1 MGVCGKLCV
10 GHRGGTCK
18 GQLPERSVE
27 ASSTEDTSTSVGLSQ
42 GLAAVGW
49 SDLQVE
55 GQAGRGAED
64 SQDKVAPGS
73 GTVPP
78 RVTASCLHRLPVPLL
93 ATPAWIHGEKRILG
107 NSP

>member
-1 MGVCGKLCV
+1 MEKWHSRETVTQQHQVLPESKPVGVCGKLCV
-10 GHRGGTCK
+10 GHQGGTCK

-27 ASSTEDTSTSVGLSQ
+27 ASSTEDTPTSVGLSQ

-64 SQDKVAPGS
+64 SQDKVAPGQEQ
-73 GTVPP
+73 
-78 RVTASCLHRLPVPLL
+78 CLR
-93 ATPAWIHGEKRILG
+93 G
-107 NSP
+107 